1 MLFCLILYSYGSGIY
16 FKLFHKIPYFGF
28 CTNRT
33 YINSFKYIIYLCHQS
48 YQAIQMVF
56 T

>member
-33 YINSFKYIIYLCHQS
+33 YINPFKYKNGIYNRLLLN
-48 YQAIQMVF
+48 IL
-56 T
+56 

>member
-33 YINSFKYIIYLCHQS
+33 YINPFKYIIHLFHQS